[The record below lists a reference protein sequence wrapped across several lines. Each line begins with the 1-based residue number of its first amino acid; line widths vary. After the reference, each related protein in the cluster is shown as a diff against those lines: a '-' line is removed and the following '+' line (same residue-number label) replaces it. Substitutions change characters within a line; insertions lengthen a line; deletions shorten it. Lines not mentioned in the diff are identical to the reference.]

1 VLFLDHVGVLGGAE
15 LCLLD
20 VAVRY
25 ADSGKVLL
33 LADGPF
39 RERLERAEVS
49 VEVLPTSPAVSGIR
63 RGWGTKQDLRAL
75 PAVLELSWRV
85 ARMARGY
92 DVLYANSQKALIVG
106 ALAGKIA
113 RRPVIWHLHDILTA
127 DHFSQA
133 HRRLAVA
140 VSNLL
145 VSRVVANSRATAEAF
160 AESGGRVERVR
171 VVYNGIDPTPFRS
184 VVPAE
189 VDNLRRE
196 LGLAG
201 VPVVSVF
208 SRLAPWK
215 GQHVL
220 LEALARL
227 PGVHAMLVGAPLFG
241 EDNYAKDLRQR
252 AEALDVA
259 DRVRFLGFRRD
270 VPSLMHLSDIVV
282 HTSVAPEPF
291 GRVIVEGML
300 ARRPVVA
307 SRAGGA
313 AEIVHD
319 GVSGVLVA
327 PGDADALAAALTH
340 LLANPAKAQALAETG
355 YKMALA
361 RFSLRSMLENVEQQM
376 QQAAAQRT
384 GVLNTFF
391 SAEQN

>member
-20 VAVRY
+20 VALHH

-39 RERLERAEVS
+39 RERLEWAGVS
-49 VEVLPTSPAVSGIR
+49 VEVLSTSPTVSGIR
-63 RGWGTKQDLRAL
+63 REGGGKQGLRAV
-75 PAVLELSWRV
+75 PSVLELSWRV
-85 ARMARGY
+85 ARRARGY
-92 DVLYANSQKALIVG
+92 DLLYANSQKAVIIG

-113 RRPVIWHLHDILTA
+113 GRPVIWHLHDILTA
-127 DHFSQA
+127 DHFSRA

-189 VDNLRRE
+189 AENLRRE

-227 PGVHAMLVGAPLFG
+227 PGVHALLVGAPLFG
-241 EDNYAKDLRQR
+241 EDNYAKYLRQR
-252 AEALDVA
+252 AKVLDVA

-270 VPSLMHLSDIVV
+270 VPSLMHISDIVV

-307 SRAGGA
+307 TRAGGA
-313 AEIVHD
+313 AEIVDD

-327 PGDADALAAALTH
+327 PGDANALAAALAG
-340 LLANPAKAQALAETG
+340 LLANAAKAQALAETG

-361 RFSLRSMLENVEQQM
+361 RFSLRSMLEDVEQQM

>member
-20 VAVRY
+20 VALHH

-49 VEVLPTSPAVSGIR
+49 VEVLSTSPAVSGIR
-63 RGWGTKQDLRAL
+63 REGGTKQDLRAL

-113 RRPVIWHLHDILTA
+113 GKPVIWHLHDILTA
-127 DHFSQA
+127 DHFSQT
-133 HRRLAVA
+133 HRRLAVT
-140 VSNLL
+140 VGNLL
-145 VSRVVANSRATAEAF
+145 VSRVVTNSRATAEAF
-160 AESGGRVERVR
+160 AESGGRVERMC

-184 VVPAE
+184 VVQVE
-189 VDNLRRE
+189 MDSLRRE
-196 LGLAG
+196 LGLVG

-220 LEALARL
+220 LESLTRL
-227 PGVHAMLVGAPLFG
+227 PEVHALLVGAPLFG
-241 EDNYAKDLRQR
+241 EDDYAEDLRQL
-252 AEALDVA
+252 AKTLDVA
-259 DRVRFLGFRRD
+259 DRVHFLGFRRD
-270 VPSLMHLSDIVV
+270 VPLLMRLSDIVV

-307 SRAGGA
+307 ARAGGA
-313 AEIVHD
+313 AEIVDD

-327 PGDADALAAALTH
+327 PGDANALAAALTD
-340 LLANPAKAQALAETG
+340 LLANPAWAQALAETG
-355 YKMALA
+355 YKVALE
-361 RFSLRSMLENVEQQM
+361 RFTLRSMLENVEQQM
-376 QQAAAQRT
+376 QQAVAQ
-384 GVLNTFF
+384 
-391 SAEQN
+391 

>member
-20 VAVRY
+20 IALHH
-25 ADSGKVLL
+25 ADFGKVLL
-33 LADGPF
+33 LADGPL

-49 VEVLPTSPAVSGIR
+49 VEVLSTSPAVSGIR
-63 RGWGTKQDLRAL
+63 REGGTKQDLRAV
-75 PAVLELSWRV
+75 PAVLQLSLRV

-113 RRPVIWHLHDILTA
+113 GKPVIWHLHDILTA
-127 DHFSQA
+127 DHFSRT

-140 VSNLL
+140 VGNLL
-145 VSRVVANSRATAEAF
+145 VSRVVANSKATAKAF

-184 VVPAE
+184 VPQPE
-189 VDNLRRE
+189 MDNVRRE
-196 LGLAG
+196 LGLVG

-208 SRLAPWK
+208 SRLALWK

-227 PGVHAMLVGAPLFG
+227 PGVHALLVGAPLFG
-241 EDNYAKDLRQR
+241 EDDYAKDLRRQ
-252 AEALDVA
+252 AKALDVA
-259 DRVRFLGFRRD
+259 DRAHFLGFRRD
-270 VPSLMHLSDIVV
+270 IPSLMRLSDIVV

-300 ARRPVVA
+300 ALRPVVA
-307 SRAGGA
+307 ARAGGA
-313 AEIVHD
+313 AEIVDD

-327 PGDADALAAALTH
+327 PGDANALAAALTD
-340 LLANPAKAQALAETG
+340 LLVNPAKAQALAEAG
-355 YKMALA
+355 YKMALE
-361 RFSLRSMLENVEQQM
+361 RFSLRSMLENLEQQM
-376 QQAAAQRT
+376 QQAVAQ
-384 GVLNTFF
+384 
-391 SAEQN
+391 